1 MAATTQLTT
10 YSDLFTDLQNRVH
23 KQTGITATE
32 NQAKRYINIALFDM
46 HVGFSETF
54 PWAERRGEL
63 ITNPTYSDGTLSIN
77 QGSAALTGVGTA
89 WNTNNINGFTNFQ
102 AGGKLQVSGTFG
114 IYELLSIASDT
125 AATLTSN
132 FVGSQSSG
140 SITGFSSG
148 TNTTVTSA
156 AHGLVNGMNVVIS
169 KTTNYN
175 GVDSSI
181 SGVTINTFDIDTAF
195 TSDDATGTWVSGAQ
209 SGASYTYAEDEYALA
224 TDFLRP
230 VDQHQFGDRNQISL
244 ISRTEFRERF
254 ATSWSFG
261 NPRIATM
268 IDKTALGSSS
278 PDTPVRRVALY
289 PIPQQ
294 SLLIRY
300 HYITSNLAISSA
312 GAAQTQLSAD
322 ADEPI
327 VPLRY
332 RHAILFHALYHWYR
346 DREDDPRSQVAKQ
359 EYTDLV
365 LRIAGD
371 TEIGGRRARLVP
383 RLGSYTRRARRPYSG
398 SPGRFD
404 KNGAFDRLE
413 DIR

>member
-1 MAATTQLTT
+1 MPMNSAPRRYVVQHAWVGAEH
-10 YSDLFTDLQNRVH
+10 LQF
-23 KQTGITATE
+23 
-32 NQAKRYINIALFDM
+32 IAGLQLFD
-46 HVGFSETF
+46 FILRSNDRQRTQQ
-54 PWAERRGEL
+54 
-63 ITNPTYSDGTLSIN
+63 PTAIQLD
-77 QGSAALTGVGTA
+77 
-89 WNTNNINGFTNFQ
+89 
-102 AGGKLQVSGTFG
+102 
-114 IYELLSIASDT
+114 
-125 AATLTSN
+125 
-132 FVGSQSSG
+132 
-140 SITGFSSG
+140 
-148 TNTTVTSA
+148 
-156 AHGLVNGMNVVIS
+156 
-169 KTTNYN
+169 
-175 GVDSSI
+175 
-181 SGVTINTFDIDTAF
+181 
-195 TSDDATGTWVSGAQ
+195 
-209 SGASYTYAEDEYALA
+209 YTHRY
-224 TDFLRP
+224 
-230 VDQHQFGDRNQISL
+230 HS
-244 ISRTEFRERF
+244 
-254 ATSWSFG
+254 
-261 NPRIATM
+261 
-268 IDKTALGSSS
+268 LGSSS